1 MENVEEGLLLK
12 EKELIELRC
21 GVIWEEMKEIGYL
34 AGPMIIVT
42 LSQYFLQTISLMM
55 VGHLG
60 ELALSSTAIAVSIAG
75 VTGFSFLL
83 GMATALETLCGQ
95 AFGAKQYQRLG
106 SQTYTAIISLIIVC
120 IPIAVL
126 WLYVGKLLTF
136 MGQDPQIS
144 HEAGKFIKWLIPAL
158 FAYANLQSIVRYFQ
172 MQSMIVPMLIS
183 SCITICFHI
192 PLSWV
197 LVFSSGLGN
206 IGAAVA
212 VGISLWLNV
221 IILASYM
228 RLSPACAKTR
238 APVSWEIANGMREF
252 FQFAIPSAVMIWYF
266 NSLTRPVLVICIHLT
281 FTFLNGGHLS
291 CSSYY
296 PDYCRI
302 PNLKLHLNTTYT
314 LYAIPFGLSG
324 AVSTRVSNQLG
335 AGNPQGA
342 RASVVSVMLI
352 VAAESILVGT
362 TVFACRNVFG
372 YIFSNEKEVVDY
384 VANIAPLLCLS
395 VIIDSFQGTL
405 SGVARGC
412 GWQHIGA
419 YVNLASFYLC
429 GIPIAA
435 SLAFWLNFR
444 GKGLWIGIL
453 SGATLQT
460 ILLSVI
466 TCCTNWKKQA
476 AMARKRL
483 HADENSSVDNMLS

>member
-1 MENVEEGLLLK
+1 MENIEEGLLVK
-12 EKELIELRC
+12 ERELVELRW
-21 GVIWEEMKEIGYL
+21 GVIWKEMKEIGYL

-42 LSQYFLQTISLMM
+42 LSQNLLQTISLMM
-55 VGHLG
+55 VGHLS
-60 ELALSSTAIAVSIAG
+60 ELSLSSTAIAVSIAG

-83 GMATALETLCGQ
+83 GMASALETLCGQ

-106 SQTYTAIISLIIVC
+106 TQTYTAIFSLFIVC
-120 IPIAVL
+120 IPLAVL
-126 WLYVGKLLTF
+126 WLYMGKLLTF
-136 MGQDPQIS
+136 IGQDPQIS
-144 HEAGKFIKWLIPAL
+144 YEAGKFIKWLIPAL
-158 FAYANLQSIVRYFQ
+158 FAYANLQPLVRYFL
-172 MQSMIVPMLIS
+172 MQSMIVPLLVS

-197 LVFSSGLGN
+197 LVFCSGLGN

-212 VGISLWLNV
+212 IGISMWLNV

-238 APVSWEIANGMREF
+238 APVSWEIISGMREF
-252 FQFAIPSAVMIWYF
+252 FQFAIPSAIMICLEWWSYELLILLSGLLPNPQLETSVLSICL
-266 NSLTRPVLVICIHLT
+266 NSIA
-281 FTFLNGGHLS
+281 
-291 CSSYY
+291 
-296 PDYCRI
+296 
-302 PNLKLHLNTTYT
+302 T

-342 RASVVSVMLI
+342 RVSVVSVMLI
-352 VAAESILVGT
+352 ATTETILVSA
-362 TVFACRNVFG
+362 TVFACRNIFG

-384 VANIAPLLCLS
+384 IANMAPLLCLS
-395 VIIDSFQGTL
+395 ILTDSFQGTL

-419 YVNLASFYLC
+419 YVNLASFYLF

-476 AMARKRL
+476 AMARERL
-483 HADENSSVDNMLS
+483 DADEKSSIDNMLM